1 MKRFLLRLG
10 GAIAVVLVAIA
21 LLFHAARAGWLTP
34 DETTMRMRYALP
46 ESKYLD
52 IDGET
57 VHYVD
62 QGSGPV
68 IVLVHGS
75 FGSLRMWNAWAA
87 RLAGKYRVIRF
98 DRPRQG
104 LSGPAPAG
112 RTGTEQEMRI
122 IAALTRQRGVDRFF
136 LVATSSAGASGA
148 AYAAD
153 HPEQVRGVLLANIAV
168 GAFNPAAGERT
179 RMFRFLVSIDPW
191 LKGYKPREFWRQVL
205 LMNFHEPAKVTVEL
219 AQEWSDL
226 NNRAQ
231 RMPPAT
237 FKGSPMADFAKT
249 VDDLKRMTVPTL
261 LLWSDHDHELPLE
274 TMGRRGLELLG
285 SADKTLAVVA
295 NCGHMMPLECGVTSA
310 PFAITFFDR
319 LVAAGG

>member
-1 MKRFLLRLG
+1 MKRCLVWSG
-10 GAIAVVLVAIA
+10 GTIVVVLVAIA
-21 LLFHAARAGWLTP
+21 GQVYAARAGWLTP
-34 DETTMRMRYALP
+34 DDATLRTRYALP
-46 ESKYLD
+46 ESKFTD

-62 QGSGPV
+62 QGSGPA

-87 RLAGKYRVIRF
+87 RLTGKYRVIRF
-98 DRPRQG
+98 DLPRQG

-153 HPEQVRGVLLANIAV
+153 HPEQLRGLLLANVAV

-179 RMFRFLVSIDPW
+179 RTLRFLLWIDPW
-191 LKGYKPREFWRQVL
+191 LNGYKPREFWRQVL
-205 LMNFHEPAKVTVEL
+205 LMNFHEPARVTGEL
-219 AQEWSDL
+219 AQEWADL
-226 NNRAQ
+226 NNRVQ

-237 FKGSPMADFAKT
+237 FKGKPMAEFAGT
-249 VDDLKRMTVPTL
+249 VDDLKRITVPTL

-274 TMGRRGLELLG
+274 TVGRRGLELLG
-285 SADKTLAVVA
+285 SVDKKLEVVGD
-295 NCGHMMPLECGVTSA
+295 CGPMMPLECGAGSA
-310 PFAITFFDR
+310 PSAETFFDR
-319 LVAAGG
+319 IVASGG

>member
-1 MKRFLLRLG
+1 MLPRLAG
-10 GAIAVVLVAIA
+10 TIVLVLAAIA
-21 LLFHAARAGWLTP
+21 LLVHAARAGWLTA
-34 DETTMRMRYALP
+34 DDATMRSRYALP
-46 ESKYLD
+46 ESKYID

-62 QGSGPV
+62 QGSGPA

-75 FGSLRMWNAWAA
+75 FGSLRMWNAWAE
-87 RLAGKYRVIRF
+87 RLTGKYRVIRF

-122 IAALTRQRGVDRFF
+122 IAALTQQLGVDRFF

-153 HPEQVRGVLLANIAV
+153 HPAQVRALLLANVAV
-168 GAFNPAAGERT
+168 GAFNPAAGERP
-179 RMFRFLVSIDPW
+179 RMLRLLLAIDPW

-205 LMNFHEPAKVTVEL
+205 LMNFHEPSKVTSEL
-219 AQEWSDL
+219 AQEWADL

-231 RMPPAT
+231 RMPPAA
-237 FKGSPMADFAKT
+237 FKGNPMAEFDKT
-249 VDDLKRMTVPTL
+249 VDDLKRMQVPTL

-274 TMGRRGLELLG
+274 TVGRRGLELLG
-285 SADKTLAVVA
+285 SGDKKLAVVA
-295 NCGHMMPLECGVTSA
+295 NCGHMMPLECGADSVPDA
-310 PFAITFFDR
+310 LAFFDR
-319 LVAAGG
+319 IVASGG